1 MRGSPRCNSSIEA
14 IPELVAWLIICG
26 DDRPV
31 FDHCLY
37 FNTTALAR
45 VVDREWT
52 KAFKPFGVTP
62 SQGFL
67 LRLVLG
73 RPGLSQYEIAEA
85 LTISRPTATRLID
98 GLEKLGL
105 LERRAAEH
113 DGRQWSLFATRK
125 GRAMEDSINAAS
137 GAVTRRIQ
145 QQVGRAEF
153 DDTVGKVRAVC
164 SALK

>member
-1 MRGSPRCNSSIEA
+1 
-14 IPELVAWLIICG
+14 
-26 DDRPV
+26 V

-37 FNTTALAR
+37 SNTTALAR
-45 VVDREWT
+45 VVEREWT

-67 LRLVLG
+67 LRLVLA
-73 RPGLSQYEIAEA
+73 RPGMSQFEIADA

-98 GLEKLGL
+98 GLQALGL
-105 LERRAAEH
+105 VERRVAEH
-113 DGRQWSLFATRK
+113 DKRHWSVFPTRK
-125 GRAMEDSINAAS
+125 AQAMQEAINAAS

-145 QQVGRAEF
+145 QQVGRAHFEE
-153 DDTVGKVRAVC
+153 TVGKVRAVC

>member
-1 MRGSPRCNSSIEA
+1 M
-14 IPELVAWLIICG
+14 
-26 DDRPV
+26 

-45 VVDREWT
+45 VVEKEWT
-52 KAFKPFGVTP
+52 AAFKPFGVTP

-67 LRLVLG
+67 LRLALA
-73 RPGLSQYEIAEA
+73 RPGLSQYEMADE

-98 GLEKLGL
+98 GLQALGL
-105 LERRAAEH
+105 LERREAEH
-113 DGRQWSLFATRK
+113 DGRHWSVHPTRK
-125 GRAMEDSINAAS
+125 AREIEEAINAAS

-145 QQVGRAEF
+145 QRVGRENF
-153 DDTVGKVRAVC
+153 QDTVGKVRAVC

>member
-1 MRGSPRCNSSIEA
+1 
-14 IPELVAWLIICG
+14 
-26 DDRPV
+26 V

-45 VVDREWT
+45 VVEREWT
-52 KAFKPFGVTP
+52 GAFKPFGVTP

-73 RPGLSQYEIAEA
+73 QPGLSQYEIADA

-98 GLEKLGL
+98 GLQALGL
-105 LERRAAEH
+105 VERRAAQH
-113 DGRQWSLFATRK
+113 DGRHWSVFPTR
-125 GRAMEDSINAAS
+125 RAHGMAEAINAAS

-145 QQVGRAEF
+145 QQVGRENF
-153 DDTVGKVRAVC
+153 QETVGKVRAVC

>member
-1 MRGSPRCNSSIEA
+1 M
-14 IPELVAWLIICG
+14 
-26 DDRPV
+26 

-37 FNTTALAR
+37 FNTTSLAR

-67 LRLVLG
+67 LRLVLAQ
-73 RPGLSQYEIAEA
+73 PGLSQFEIAGE

-98 GLEKLGL
+98 GLEKMNLV
-105 LERRAAEH
+105 ERRAAEH
-113 DGRQWSLFATRK
+113 DGRHWSVFPTRK
-125 GRAMEDSINAAS
+125 AMAMEDEITAAS

-145 QQVGRAEF
+145 QTIGRENFA
-153 DDTVGKVRAVC
+153 DTVGKVRAAC

>member
-1 MRGSPRCNSSIEA
+1 MRRMIA
-14 IPELVAWLIICG
+14 
-26 DDRPV
+26 RM

-37 FNTTALAR
+37 FNTTSLAR
-45 VVDREWT
+45 VVEREWT

-67 LRLVLG
+67 LRIVLAK
-73 RPGLSQYEIAEA
+73 PGLSQFEIADE

-98 GLEKLGL
+98 GLQALGL
-105 LERRAAEH
+105 IERRAAEH
-113 DGRQWSLFATRK
+113 DARHWSVFPTRK
-125 GRAMEDSINAAS
+125 AQGMEDAINAAS

-145 QQVGRAEF
+145 HQIGKENFDRTVGR
-153 DDTVGKVRAVC
+153 VRAVR

>member
-1 MRGSPRCNSSIEA
+1 M
-14 IPELVAWLIICG
+14 
-26 DDRPV
+26 

-45 VVDREWT
+45 VVEREWT

-67 LRLVLG
+67 LRLVLAQ
-73 RPGLSQYEIAEA
+73 PGLSQFEIADA

-98 GLEKLGL
+98 GLQALGL
-105 LERRAAEH
+105 VERRVAEH
-113 DGRQWSLFATRK
+113 DKRHWSVFPTRK
-125 GRAMEDSINAAS
+125 ALGLHDGINAAS

-145 QQVGRAEF
+145 QQVGRANF
-153 DDTVGKVRAVC
+153 DETVGKVRATC